1 MPVQDVVLL
10 LQLASQTYRV
20 ARKSVGYDFPNE
32 TLNRL
37 CCDSSGQGD
46 KSPCTSE
53 GGLLEPSYPSAPFS
67 PLIRCR
73 LSLRQPFAP
82 FIALAELSIRQ
93 GSKGSRAR
101 GNGPGEAEALVAD
114 AVAGPAAAARGRPA
128 DVSVAAPAA
137 AAYHAVGASRF
148 IDPSRAVIRSFLV
161 SVVPVI
167 LHPLPHIAMHVVKT
181 PVVGLLFAHRM
192 SSFF

>member
-20 ARKSVGYDFPNE
+20 ARKSVGCDFPNE

-101 GNGPGEAEALVAD
+101 GNGPGEAEARVVA
-114 AVAGPAAAARGRPA
+114 AVVGPVVARGRPA
-128 DVSVAAPAA
+128 EVSAVEPTAA
-137 AAYHAVGASRF
+137 ANHAVGASRF

-161 SVVPVI
+161 SLVPVV
-167 LHPLPHIAMHVVKT
+167 LHPLPDVAVHVVKT

-192 SSFF
+192 SSIF